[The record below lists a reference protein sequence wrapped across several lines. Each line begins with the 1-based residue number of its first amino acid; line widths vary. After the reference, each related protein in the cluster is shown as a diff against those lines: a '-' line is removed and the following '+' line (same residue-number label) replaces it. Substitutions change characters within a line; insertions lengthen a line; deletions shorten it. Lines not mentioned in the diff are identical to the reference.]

1 MTDLILFNANIITLD
16 PGFEKARS
24 VAVRDCKIE
33 AVAGDDALKE
43 LRQRDTQLIDCGGKT
58 LLPGFCDTHFHLHS
72 SAANRVT
79 LDLSSQ
85 ADLLSIS
92 DIQAKIREC
101 SEKLAP
107 GTWIRA
113 SGYNESSLIEGR
125 HPTRWDLDKAAPKHP
140 VKLAHQSR
148 HAHVL
153 NSLALDHVGIS
164 KYTPDPSGGLIDR
177 SLNAG
182 EPNGVLFEM
191 NDFLSK
197 RIPPLDERELNRG
210 IMLINQE
217 LLSMGITSI
226 HDASSHNDIKQWK
239 ALSVLK
245 EKNKFTPR
253 ATVML
258 GLQGFKNL
266 GKCDFSGPTSKDQL
280 RLSAVK
286 LIIDA
291 TTGQL
296 HPSQSELNELVL
308 DIHRAGLQVA
318 IHAVEELAVESACS
332 AIEYA
337 LEKLPKSDHRHRIE
351 HCSICSLSL
360 AKRIAALGIMVV
372 TQPSFIYYNGD
383 RYLKT
388 VANHEI
394 QNLYPSN
401 TLLKAGVSVA
411 GSSDSPIVPPNPLMG
426 IYAAVSRKTKSGKTI
441 SAKER
446 ILPLIALGLYTN
458 NAAKATFDESR
469 KGSITPGKFA
479 DMVLLN
485 GDPTRLPADE
495 IKDLVV
501 EMTFLDGKI
510 VSIKET

>member
-1 MTDLILFNANIITLD
+1 
-16 PGFEKARS
+16 
-24 VAVRDCKIE
+24 
-33 AVAGDDALKE
+33 
-43 LRQRDTQLIDCGGKT
+43 
-58 LLPGFCDTHFHLHS
+58 
-72 SAANRVT
+72 
-79 LDLSSQ
+79 
-85 ADLLSIS
+85 
-92 DIQAKIREC
+92 
-101 SEKLAP
+101 
-107 GTWIRA
+107 
-113 SGYNESSLIEGR
+113 
-125 HPTRWDLDKAAPKHP
+125 
-140 VKLAHQSR
+140 QSR

-197 RIPPLDERELNRG
+197 RIPPLDEGELNRG
-210 IMLINQE
+210 IRLINQE

-226 HDASSHNDIKQWK
+226 HDASSHNDIKHWK

-245 EKNKFTPR
+245 EKNKFIPR
-253 ATVML
+253 ATMML

-266 GKCDFSGPTSKDQL
+266 GKCDSGPISKDQL

-286 LIIDA
+286 LILDA

-296 HPSQSELNELVL
+296 HPPQSELNQLVL
-308 DIHRAGLQVA
+308 DIHRSGLQVA

-337 LEKLPKSDHRHRIE
+337 LGKLPKSDHRHRIE

-360 AKRIAALGIMVV
+360 AKRIASLGIMVV

-383 RYLKT
+383 RYFKS
-388 VANHEI
+388 VADNEI
-394 QNLYPSN
+394 QNLYPIN

-426 IYAAVSRKTKSGKTI
+426 IYAAVSRKTKTGKTI

-446 ILPLIALGLYTN
+446 ISPLIALGLYTN
-458 NAAKATFDESR
+458 NAVRATFDEGI

-479 DMVLLN
+479 DLVLLN

-495 IKDLVV
+495 IKDLAV